1 MPGLRSFLPF
11 AILPALIVSCAH
23 APSSRSTDPAEVR
36 AAIEATNAEF
46 SAAMKRGDAA
56 GVAACFTPDGEV
68 LPPAAKGF
76 VSGTA
81 ALEAYYAARLK
92 ATRFLEVEI
101 KTGTVETAGD
111 IAWETGTN
119 RLVMQTGDAAP
130 ITRTGKYL
138 VAWKR
143 SADGRWKIRA
153 DAVIFDPAN

>member
-1 MPGLRSFLPF
+1 MPGLRPFLPF
-11 AILPALIVSCAH
+11 AILPAIIISCAH
-23 APSSRSTDPAEVR
+23 APSSRSTDPADVR

-46 SAAMKRGDAA
+46 AAAMKRGDAA

-76 VSGTA
+76 VTGLA
-81 ALEAYYAARLK
+81 PLEAYYAARLK

-143 SADGRWKIRA
+143 SADGRWKIRV